1 MNISTFADLLRAA
14 REQSNAQR
22 LLFVFAQAGV
32 PDDATAEQRA
42 RFESG
47 QGGTLTPLMCVDKA
61 PDELDSFDALV
72 EESRQFGQ
80 AWDIVFV
87 ASLSGAGSEGPTAGQ
102 AQASLQKMVES
113 IRSGAISRFIAF
125 DLHGR
130 PVRFG

>member
-1 MNISTFADLLRAA
+1 MNISSFGDLLQAA
-14 REQSNAQR
+14 TEQADSQR

-42 RFESG
+42 RFEAG
-47 QGGTLTPLMCVDKA
+47 QGGTLTPLICVDKA
-61 PDELDSFDALV
+61 PDELDSFDALL

-87 ASLSGAGSEGPTAGQ
+87 ASLSGTGSVGPTAGQ

-125 DLHGR
+125 DRHGQ

>member
-1 MNISTFADLLRAA
+1 MDISTFGDLLRAA
-14 REQSNAQR
+14 KEQAHSQR

-61 PDELDSFDALV
+61 PDELDSFETLQA
-72 EESRQFGQ
+72 ESRQFGQ

-87 ASLSGAGSEGPTAGQ
+87 ASLSGSGSVGPTAGE
-102 AQASLQKMVES
+102 AQASLQRMVES
-113 IRSGAISRFIAF
+113 IRSGAIGGFIAF
-125 DLHGR
+125 DFHGQ
-130 PVRFG
+130 PVQFG

>member
-1 MNISTFADLLRAA
+1 MNISTFGDLLHAA
-14 REQSNAQR
+14 KEQADPQR

-42 RFESG
+42 RFEAG

-61 PDELDSFDALV
+61 PDDLDSFDALV

-80 AWDIVFV
+80 AWSIVFV
-87 ASLSGAGSEGPTAGQ
+87 ASLSGAGREGPTAGQ
-102 AQASLQKMVES
+102 TQASLQQMVES
-113 IRSGAISRFIAF
+113 IRSGAIGRFVAF
-125 DLHGR
+125 DLHGQ

>member
-1 MNISTFADLLRAA
+1 MNISTFGDLLHAA
-14 REQSNAQR
+14 KEQASAQR

-47 QGGTLTPLMCVDKA
+47 QGGTLTPMMCVDKA
-61 PDELDSFDALV
+61 PDELDSFDALL

-87 ASLSGAGSEGPTAGQ
+87 ASLSGSAREGPTAEQ
-102 AQASLQKMVES
+102 AKASLQQMVES
-113 IRSGAISRFIAF
+113 IRSGAIGRFIAF
-125 DLHGR
+125 DLHGQ
-130 PVRFG
+130 PVQFG

>member
-1 MNISTFADLLRAA
+1 MNISTFGDLLQAA
-14 REQSNAQR
+14 KEQADPQR

-42 RFESG
+42 RFEAG

-61 PDELDSFDALV
+61 PDDLDSFDALV

-80 AWDIVFV
+80 AWSIVFV
-87 ASLSGAGSEGPTAGQ
+87 ASLSGAGREGPTAGQ
-102 AQASLQKMVES
+102 AQASLQQMVES
-113 IRSGAISRFIAF
+113 IRSGAIGRFVAF
-125 DLHGR
+125 DLHGQ

>member
-1 MNISTFADLLRAA
+1 MDISTFGDLLRAA
-14 REQSNAQR
+14 KEQANSQR

-61 PDELDSFDALV
+61 PDELDSFETLQA
-72 EESRQFGQ
+72 ESRQFGQ

-87 ASLSGAGSEGPTAGQ
+87 ASLSGSGSVGPTAGQ
-102 AQASLQKMVES
+102 AQASLQQMVES
-113 IRSGAISRFIAF
+113 IRSGAIGRFIAF
-125 DLHGR
+125 DLHGQ
-130 PVRFG
+130 PVQFG

>member
-1 MNISTFADLLRAA
+1 MNISTFGDLLQAA
-14 REQSNAQR
+14 KEQADSQR

-42 RFESG
+42 RFAAG

-61 PDELDSFDALV
+61 PDELDSFDALL

-87 ASLSGAGSEGPTAGQ
+87 ASLSGAGSVGPTTGQ
-102 AQASLQKMVES
+102 AQASLQQMVES
-113 IRSGAISRFIAF
+113 IRSGAIGRFIAF
-125 DLHGR
+125 DLHGQ

>member
-1 MNISTFADLLRAA
+1 MDISTFGDLLHEA
-14 REQSNAQR
+14 RQQANPQR

-42 RFESG
+42 RFEAG

-61 PDELDSFDALV
+61 PDELDSFDALL

-87 ASLSGAGSEGPTAGQ
+87 ASLSGSGRVGPTAERT
-102 AQASLQKMVES
+102 QASLQHMVES
-113 IRSGAISRFIAF
+113 IRSGAIGRFIAF
-125 DLHGR
+125 DLHGQ
-130 PVRFG
+130 PVQFG

>member
-1 MNISTFADLLRAA
+1 MNISSFGDLLRAA
-14 REQSNAQR
+14 REQADSQR

-61 PDELDSFDALV
+61 PGDLDSFDALL

-87 ASLSGAGSEGPTAGQ
+87 ASLSGSGSTGPTTEQ
-102 AQASLQKMVES
+102 AQAPLQRMVES
-113 IRSGAISRFIAF
+113 IQSGAIGRFIAF
-125 DLHGR
+125 DLHGQ
-130 PVRFG
+130 PVQFG